1 MKIQLPK
8 KEWYTIDEVAQR
20 WECTKDDVLH
30 YIQILVLLPSFYLDH
45 VRCRVRR
52 SPLDIDSLELAPVKT
67 CTGLYSPLLFVNDG
81 DIGFLS
87 TRKQWECCLEES
99 VLVRGAP
106 ILHDEDSNIE
116 NVEMFSP
123 VELVPKTFD
132 DFLISRKELQRFEEK
147 AAKQHETP
155 ESSAITS
162 NTTDTQAAVETVEE
176 LCERLKASDLPDYE
190 IAAKLLQAFPKI
202 NPSRISRLI
211 APDNNITIDAHRKR
225 GKKLLETAKERGLL

>member
-1 MKIQLPK
+1 MKIQLPE
-8 KEWYTIDEVAQR
+8 KEWYTIDELAQR

-45 VRCRVRR
+45 VRCRVRK

-106 ILHDEDSNIE
+106 ILHDEDNNIE

-123 VELVPKTFD
+123 VELTPKTFD
-132 DFLISRKELQRFEEK
+132 DFLISRKELQRFETK
-147 AAKQHETP
+147 ITKDAV
-155 ESSAITS
+155 SANKSVVDSAHRLHPRKERSLLTIINALLGVIDGGYPS
-162 NTTDTQAAVETVEE
+162 NAVV
-176 LCERLKASDLPDYE
+176 KHPSIKNQSDLVVK
-190 IAAKLLQAFPKI
+190 IA
-202 NPSRISRLI
+202 
-211 APDNNITIDAHRKR
+211 
-225 GKKLLETAKERGLL
+225 EAKEPGMSKANLEKVFAEAKRQAETDQ